1 MNKDTKEGLAS
12 SRPHT
17 ARLSK
22 AASLR
27 NIERRATVASVA
39 FSTLA
44 ETDSQ
49 VKHKV
54 YRVKSAGYLHHGY
67 PAARTPLATAVDTI
81 KGQSQIAST
90 LQRGISTL
98 SIGYRPTHTPSL
110 QILWKRD
117 QEGEQR
123 LAASTVFKDLP
134 LTRMFRKQLFQID
147 LNGLY
152 ARLEHLSKAAEFRG
166 AKDIIRTVYSF
177 LVDYSR
183 ASFEVLPKLLDNIEI
198 FNSLSNLPQEPS
210 DDTQIIAA
218 IEILCTIQMNL
229 LLFLKQRD
237 DLSLKMVEQ
246 IEMLEEENTLFKD
259 FVGSHSPY
267 TPDHKVEIQVKQV
280 VLSVKA
286 PTLNKETNTD
296 NLFHQFE
303 LDDENH
309 YYKSLSTEAS
319 AASTNRL
326 DKFNE
331 KTYAPLAS
339 TLQQVKQLDTKQ
351 HEPLHIENPEQIDAK
366 DLPKK
371 EQPISLSSAN
381 LLDSAS
387 GSDLPIAIYCNTT
400 VQTDFLNPLEEQ
412 YTKLSTNYSV
422 LQKDKEAASITFD
435 HTLEELRT
443 SYEERISTM
452 RESLTSTSQ
461 KRIHELEIENTDLQ
475 GATKKLKAENGE
487 LQQDIILLNSEMNE
501 YKLQIVQLKKE
512 LDGIRKNEA
521 NLKKDND
528 ALKNMIK
535 NEQAQARS
543 AKETV
548 DLWKVQMDEQ
558 THMCIL
564 QSEEHKEMKEKLV
577 HALQE
582 NINRR
587 KEFEESKERVST
599 LGKQVE
605 EITVDNSNMHSL
617 NATMLIE
624 LNDALHE
631 KEVVQEKN
639 NELEKVVAKL
649 MEYSETN
656 MGDNFNLSELEVSNE
671 THFLLKN
678 MIDGNNLR
686 ITLLERKNEQLRAIQ
701 MKQVTIPNS
710 PKRHPYHSTNTN
722 TLLFDHSI
730 VGQPPESS
738 ISKSKSL
745 HNDST
750 YIIGLGDT
758 SRPVS
763 ASSVVFLRPSSSFSR
778 VITPVKNKNL
788 QRNYS
793 STSHM
798 TSRPNSGASATRAM
812 GHKQPEYS
820 DVDSKT
826 INSRMYDCHHPPRNL
841 LKYFHDDELETV
853 ENLNA
858 DMFTESSSRPSSYKA
873 SSSTKS
879 AMHAIEVETKGKKG
893 VIEPRESNME
903 RSNLERNRA
912 GIRKSAHWTVE

>member
-218 IEILCTIQMNL
+218 IEILCNIQMNL

-387 GSDLPIAIYCNTT
+387 GSDLNCGLAM
-400 VQTDFLNPLEEQ
+400 
-412 YTKLSTNYSV
+412 K
-422 LQKDKEAASITFD
+422 K
-435 HTLEELRT
+435 
-443 SYEERISTM
+443 RISTM

-564 QSEEHKEMKEKLV
+564 QSEEHKEMKEKL
-577 HALQE
+577 
-582 NINRR
+582 
-587 KEFEESKERVST
+587 
-599 LGKQVE
+599 
-605 EITVDNSNMHSL
+605 
-617 NATMLIE
+617 IE

-649 MEYSETN
+649 MEYSETK

-710 PKRHPYHSTNTN
+710 SKRHPYHSTNTN

-793 STSHM
+793 SASHM

>member
-44 ETDSQ
+44 ETDS
-49 VKHKV
+49 
-54 YRVKSAGYLHHGY
+54 
-67 PAARTPLATAVDTI
+67 T
-81 KGQSQIAST
+81 
-90 LQRGISTL
+90 
-98 SIGYRPTHTPSL
+98 GYRPTHTPSL

-183 ASFEVLPKLLDNIEI
+183 ASFEVLPK
-198 FNSLSNLPQEPS
+198 
-210 DDTQIIAA
+210 
-218 IEILCTIQMNL
+218 
-229 LLFLKQRD
+229 LFLKQRD

-387 GSDLPIAIYCNTT
+387 GSDL
-400 VQTDFLNPLEEQ
+400 
-412 YTKLSTNYSV
+412 
-422 LQKDKEAASITFD
+422 KEAASITFN

-577 HALQE
+577 HACKKILTDA
-582 NINRR
+582 RR
-587 KEFEESKERVST
+587 
-599 LGKQVE
+599 L
-605 EITVDNSNMHSL
+605 
-617 NATMLIE
+617 
-624 LNDALHE
+624 
-631 KEVVQEKN
+631 
-639 NELEKVVAKL
+639 
-649 MEYSETN
+649 
-656 MGDNFNLSELEVSNE
+656 
-671 THFLLKN
+671 
-678 MIDGNNLR
+678 
-686 ITLLERKNEQLRAIQ
+686 
-701 MKQVTIPNS
+701 
-710 PKRHPYHSTNTN
+710 
-722 TLLFDHSI
+722 
-730 VGQPPESS
+730 
-738 ISKSKSL
+738 
-745 HNDST
+745 
-750 YIIGLGDT
+750 
-758 SRPVS
+758 
-763 ASSVVFLRPSSSFSR
+763 
-778 VITPVKNKNL
+778 
-788 QRNYS
+788 
-793 STSHM
+793 
-798 TSRPNSGASATRAM
+798 
-812 GHKQPEYS
+812 
-820 DVDSKT
+820 
-826 INSRMYDCHHPPRNL
+826 RNL
-841 LKYFHDDELETV
+841 
-853 ENLNA
+853 
-858 DMFTESSSRPSSYKA
+858 
-873 SSSTKS
+873 
-879 AMHAIEVETKGKKG
+879 KKG
-893 VIEPRESNME
+893 IYS
-903 RSNLERNRA
+903 
-912 GIRKSAHWTVE
+912 W